1 MSTDRPGVVIQ
12 STYAATAAETIA
24 AACDATLD
32 LPGDAHHLIE
42 VPRDQVD
49 GCLEEMR
56 ARIAG
61 GRMPARTDPADA
73 ERIVRQ
79 GALTHLQARHLA
91 TAGRIEAVSW
101 DDSRSMAS
109 LQHAVALSFAVAFA
123 RSRWRGND
131 HHAATREAVETSLLA
146 GGATW
151 IAVAATVERLGHRSP
166 SLRGL
171 AMKATVKGAS
181 HTSAAHTA
189 VHRLAVESIG
199 RTAYGAAAVNHA
211 SKLLRTGVVAGT
223 VATVVSSTPD
233 VYRAVLER
241 SISWRQLTKNV
252 SVNVASIASGTA
264 GWLGGAAVGATVG
277 SAVPVI
283 GTAIGG
289 VVGGI
294 VGAAGG
300 GLGGSAVA
308 KRVADRV
315 VQDDRVPLMAA
326 LKGVFQEL
334 AAEYLLTEEEV
345 DQLVGELRQALTPK
359 WFRHLFK
366 RSSQGRDTARVM
378 QLLRED
384 LTPRFEK
391 LVRSRP
397 LIRLPEPASV
407 WEAFEQAVAEQALA
421 GSS

>member
-1 MSTDRPGVVIQ
+1 MAVHGRGVVVQ
-12 STYAATAAETIA
+12 SAYAATATETIA
-24 AACDATLD
+24 AACAATVDLD
-32 LPGDAHHLIE
+32 GDAQHLIE

-49 GCLEEMR
+49 ECLEEMR
-56 ARIAG
+56 SRIAA
-61 GRMPARTDPADA
+61 GRTPGRTDPAEADA
-73 ERIVRQ
+73 VVRQ
-79 GALTHLQARHLA
+79 GALTHIQARHIA
-91 TAGRIEAVSW
+91 TAGRIEAVAW
-101 DDSRSMAS
+101 DDSRQVVS
-109 LQHAVALSFAVAFA
+109 LRHTVALSFAVAFA

-131 HHAATREAVETSLLA
+131 HSAATREAVERSLLA

-151 IAVAATVERLGHRSP
+151 AAVAATAEQLGRRSP
-166 SLRGL
+166 SLRGM
-171 AMKATVKGAS
+171 AMQATVKGAS

-189 VHRLAVESIG
+189 VHRIAVESIG

-211 SKLLRTGVVAGT
+211 TKLLRTGVVAGT
-223 VATVVSSTPD
+223 VAAVVSSTPD

-241 SISWRQLTKNV
+241 SISWQQLTKNV
-252 SVNVASIASGTA
+252 SVHVAAIASGTA

-277 SAVPVI
+277 SVVPVI
-283 GTAIGG
+283 GTAMGG
-289 VVGGI
+289 IVGGI

-315 VQDDRVPLMAA
+315 VQDDSVPLMAA
-326 LKGVFQEL
+326 LKSVFQEL
-334 AAEYLLTEEEV
+334 ASEYLLTEAEV
-345 DQLVGELRQALTPK
+345 DTLAVELRKALTPK

-366 RSSQGRDTARVM
+366 RSSQGRDTARVL

-397 LIRLPEPASV
+397 LIHLPEPASV
-407 WEAFEQAVAEQALA
+407 WEAFEQAVAEQAPPQA
-421 GSS
+421 